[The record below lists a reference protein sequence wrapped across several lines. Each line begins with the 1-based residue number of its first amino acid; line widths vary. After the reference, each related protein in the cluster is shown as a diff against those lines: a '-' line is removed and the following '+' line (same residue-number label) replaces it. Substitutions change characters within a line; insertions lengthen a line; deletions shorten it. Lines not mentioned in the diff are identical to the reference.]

1 MQLTDSIA
9 VLVLTMAVSLVATFV
24 PVRRINRIDP
34 AMVFRA

>member
-1 MQLTDSIA
+1 MTDSIA
-9 VLVLTMAVSLVATFV
+9 VLSLTVAVSLVAAIV